1 MSSDSNSPR
10 QRSGTV
16 SSIQSVT
23 RSVRSASGRI
33 LDADVPHGMWAATA
47 QATSMAPTM
56 SDIRRGSFG
65 SEGWDGEAQKV
76 HAGEQQQQ
84 TQQTGARRPS
94 SAVLGRFSF
103 RGSPALPEE
112 KETTEPFPTMTNEEK
127 QTTSPTEREESLPKT
142 STSSGPDNTK
152 STTTDDITPTKSFL
166 SNAPTPGIKTQKS
179 FPNGY
184 VEPPKKPWTESTKI
198 GLLAF
203 WKWFLT
209 PFGFLVTLY
218 GLNVVAWGGMLFLIL
233 LNAAPAMCS
242 QNSPQN
248 NFDGC
253 NDINSP
259 RRIWVEITSQILN
272 ALFCV
277 TGFGLIPWRFRDL
290 YFLMRWRLANEKKVG
305 RERKMYGLR
314 KLAGINNGW
323 FRLPGSDTLDELS
336 PVAYQE
342 TTKGGSHELKHDAAP
357 NGVEAGAE
365 AEAADERLPLPLSK
379 TPAVPLTG
387 VRAPP
392 TRLWLLDFVIWCNV
406 WNTFFQACL
415 CGFMWGMNRY
425 DRPSWSTGLF
435 VALACGI
442 AGVGGITMFV
452 QGKRVKKVEGVRPDG
467 ANGSGEAI
475 GTAGEGRGGDNVRAF
490 VT

>member
-1 MSSDSNSPR
+1 MAANSNSSRP
-10 QRSGTV
+10 RSGTT

-33 LDADVPHGMWAATA
+33 LDADIPHGMWAATA
-47 QATSMAPTM
+47 AATSMAPSL

-65 SEGWDGEAQKV
+65 QEGWNSQV
-76 HAGEQQQQ
+76 QQEHTAAPVQQ
-84 TQQTGARRPS
+84 SQTGAGRRPS
-94 SAVLGRFSF
+94 SALLGRFSF
-103 RGSPALPEE
+103 KGSPPLPEG
-112 KETTEPFPTMTNEEK
+112 KEATEPFPAMTNAEK
-127 QTTSPTEREESLPKT
+127 GIAPVSASSTEAEAEESLPKT
-142 STSSGPDNTK
+142 STSTNPDAVK
-152 STTTDDITPTKSFL
+152 SATTDEIIPTKS
-166 SNAPTPGIKTQKS
+166 SSTIAPQQRLATQKS

-184 VEPPKKPWTESTKI
+184 VVPPKKPWTESTAI
-198 GLLAF
+198 GLKAF

-242 QNSPQN
+242 PNLPRN

-253 NDINSP
+253 NDIDSP

-290 YFLMRWRLANEKKVG
+290 YFLLRFRLANERKVG
-305 RERKMYGLR
+305 RAKKLYGLR
-314 KLAGINNGW
+314 KLAGINSGW

-336 PVAYQE
+336 PSAYLASRAAVPAHEIKNTDPAAVELGTDPE
-342 TTKGGSHELKHDAAP
+342 TQ
-357 NGVEAGAE
+357 
-365 AEAADERLPLPLSK
+365 DERLPLPLSK
-379 TPAVPLTG
+379 SPAPPLTG

-415 CGFMWGMNRY
+415 CGFMWGMNRI

-467 ANGSGEAI
+467 GTGDEAAI
-475 GTAGEGRGGDNVRAF
+475 GVAGEGK
-490 VT
+490 